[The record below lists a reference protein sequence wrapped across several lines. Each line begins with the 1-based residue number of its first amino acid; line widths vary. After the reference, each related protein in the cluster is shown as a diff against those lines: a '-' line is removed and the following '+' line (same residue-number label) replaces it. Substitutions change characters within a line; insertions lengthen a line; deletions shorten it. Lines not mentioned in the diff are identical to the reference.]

1 VVNEL
6 TQSIARAIRK
16 EYQTQHI
23 YTEQIPQ
30 CLKKPC
36 FFIHCI
42 SNAEQNAI
50 DLRFLAQHTF
60 VISYFPLKGNAEC
73 WEVQQKLHR
82 LLELIALQDSSLIR
96 GTHRRAEMRDGVLH
110 FFVDYDFYM
119 YKQKQPEEY
128 MRGLKVYG
136 KTREIEKGLQ

>member
-1 VVNEL
+1 MVNEL
-6 TQSIARAIRK
+6 IQAIARAIRK

-42 SNAEQNAI
+42 SNAEKSAI

-60 VISYFPLKGNAEC
+60 LVNYFPLKGNAEC

-82 LLELIALQDSSLIR
+82 LLEWIALQDSSLIG
-96 GTHRRAEMRDGVLH
+96 GTHRHTEMHKGVLY
-110 FFVDYDFYM
+110 FFVNYDFYM

-128 MRGLKVYG
+128 MKGLKLYG
-136 KTREIEKGLQ
+136 KARENKKVL

>member
-1 VVNEL
+1 MVNEL
-6 TQSIARAIRK
+6 IQAIARAIRK

-42 SNAEQNAI
+42 SNAEKNAI

-60 VISYFPLKGNAEC
+60 IVNYFPLKGNAEC

-82 LLELIALQDSSLIR
+82 LLEWIALQDNSLIR
-96 GTHRRAEMRDGVLH
+96 GTHRHTEMHKGVLH
-110 FFVDYDFYM
+110 FFVNYDFYM

-128 MRGLKVYG
+128 MKGLKLYG
-136 KTREIEKGLQ
+136 KARENKKVL